1 LRRNVGLCAPEI
13 CGKVGLWCGGCGVLP
28 MDMLVL
34 AALVVLAIPIGLVWV
49 IVSHSGLSRRVRN
62 LEAEVATLRAA
73 TVLVGPEGRAA
84 APPAPMPVVSTEV
97 ALPAESAAPLLAE
110 VGGSGTSDEDTPP
123 DHPPAAAPPPL
134 PPRRPD
140 PFDRLGLWLRDNWVY
155 AVAAVSL
162 AAAGAFLV
170 QYGMERGLL
179 PPGLRVLAGIVFGL
193 ALIGAGEVIRRRYG
207 DGPAGTSASL
217 PSVFSGAG
225 LVSVFAALLAGRL
238 MYGLIGPE
246 VTFVGLVLT
255 ALGAIVL
262 GWLHGPLL
270 AALGLVGATLAPFL
284 TGGASEA
291 PAWLMAH
298 FALVAALGLGIDTLR
313 RWGWVSVLALVLAY
327 AGGLLAMSAGAGEVA
342 YLILAVALV
351 PLTIAIPARGKWP
364 DQSGPSLVDMVVGG
378 LPTFPMRLAMGVM
391 LATGAILALLP
402 LPDAGTTVLAFALT
416 AGLVVALL
424 IWTDRAPALH
434 DLALIPAAAF
444 LARFGLEGLWSGP
457 LWDSFTAA
465 TPEARGPEVAAPLTL
480 TVVLALAALITAA
493 LALRSKRGTAHPVV
507 MAAGAALVVPLAAL
521 AAEFLWRPASIL
533 GPYLWA
539 LQVIALA
546 ALMVGQAAM
555 MARLE
560 GDDPRRRTAHA
571 ALSALVLIGL
581 ALFILTTKASL
592 TLALA
597 LMVTGAAYL
606 DRRFRLPEL
615 SWALMAGVV
624 LIGYRLTLD
633 PGIVW
638 ALEAPLLPVLM
649 AFLGS
654 AFGFA
659 AAQWAIRGMGRYSAW
674 AFLESGLAATLA
686 LLVNVLL
693 LRWLKDGSAFLTI
706 SSLALPWLVLALV
719 QMYRLHL
726 GGPLHRVRLVV
737 GGIAG
742 AFAALGLGWAVVF
755 NPVLGEEV
763 ISGPLIL
770 DTLFVAYAL
779 PGLIL
784 LASLRAMGHLPP
796 RWTQALTGAGAV
808 LTGLYLLLEIRR
820 FWRGDDLSVRG
831 TSQAELYTYTVV
843 MLILG
848 AVLLWRAITTGS
860 QTLRRA
866 AMAVIGLTAAKVF
879 LIDASGLSGL
889 VRVFSFLALGL
900 SLAGLA
906 ALNRWAASRSGPERT
921 PLL

>member
-1 LRRNVGLCAPEI
+1 MGAGVGR
-13 CGKVGLWCGGCGVLP
+13 

-34 AALVVLAIPIGLVWV
+34 VALVVLAIPIALVWV
-49 IVSHSGLSRRVRN
+49 IVSHSNLSTRVRA
-62 LEAEVATLRAA
+62 LEADVARLRGEVADAHRPEPRPESLPLAGEAPEPEAVPVLSLPAPIAA
-73 TVLVGPEGRAA
+73 RSAPVETVEA
-84 APPAPMPVVSTEV
+84 APVMAD
-97 ALPAESAAPLLAE
+97 ADPL
-110 VGGSGTSDEDTPP
+110 SPS
-123 DHPPAAAPPPL
+123 L
-134 PPRRPD
+134 PPRQPD
-140 PFDRLGLWLRDNWVY
+140 AFDRLGIWLRENWVY

-162 AAAGAFLV
+162 AAAGVFLV

-179 PPGLRVLAGIVFGL
+179 PPGLRVMAGIAFGL
-193 ALIGAGEVIRRRYG
+193 ALIGGGEVIRRRFG
-207 DGPAGTSASL
+207 DGPGGTAAYL

-246 VTFVGLVLT
+246 VTFAGLVLT
-255 ALGAIVL
+255 ALAAVVL

-270 AALGLVGATLAPFL
+270 AALGLVGATVAPFL
-284 TGGASEA
+284 TGGGSQA

-313 RWGWVSVLALVLAY
+313 RWGWVSVLSLALAY
-327 AGGLLAMSAGAGEVA
+327 AGGLLAMWAGAGEGA
-342 YLILAVALV
+342 YLLLAVALV
-351 PLTIAIPARGKWP
+351 PLAIAIPARGILP
-364 DQSGPSLVDMVVGG
+364 DQSGPSLVDLVWEGG
-378 LPTFPMRLAMGVM
+378 RVLPAFPMRLA
-391 LATGAILALLP
+391 LGAMTASAVILASLP
-402 LPDAGTTVLAFALT
+402 LPDAGSVMLAFALT

-424 IWTDRAPALH
+424 IWADRAAALH

-444 LARFGLEGLWSGP
+444 LARLGLEGLWSGP
-457 LWDSFTAA
+457 LWREFTAA
-465 TPEARGPEVAAPLTL
+465 TVEARGPEVSVPLTL
-480 TVVLALAALITAA
+480 TLVLVLAALITAA

-521 AAEFLWRPASIL
+521 GAEFLWHPASVL
-533 GPYLWA
+533 GAYGWA
-539 LQVIALA
+539 LHVIALA

-560 GDDPRRRTAHA
+560 PDDPRRRTAHA
-571 ALSALVLIGL
+571 VLSALVLIGL
-581 ALFILTTKASL
+581 ALFILTTKAAL

-606 DRRFRLPEL
+606 DRRFRLTEL

-624 LIGYRLTLD
+624 VIGYRLTLD

-638 ALEAPLLPVLM
+638 ALEAPLPQVLM
-649 AFLGS
+649 AFLGPV
-654 AFGFA
+654 FGFA

-674 AFLESGLAATLA
+674 AFLESGLAASLA

-693 LRWLKDGSAFLTI
+693 LRWLQDGSAFLTM

-719 QMYRLHL
+719 QLSRLHL

-742 AFAALGLGWAVVF
+742 AIAAVGLGSAVVL
-755 NPVLGEEV
+755 NPVLGAEGV
-763 ISGPLIL
+763 SGPLIL

-779 PGLIL
+779 PGLFL
-784 LASLRAMGHLPP
+784 LAAMRVMDHLPP
-796 RWTQALTGAGAV
+796 QWRRGMTGAGAV
-808 LTGLYLLLEIRR
+808 LAGLYILLEIRR
-820 FWRGDDLSVRG
+820 FWRGDDLSVPG
-831 TSQAELYTYTVV
+831 TSQAELYTYTVA

-848 AVLLWRAITTGS
+848 AALLWRAITTGS
-860 QTLRRA
+860 QTTRRA

-921 PLL
+921 PPL